1 MITATILSILSRLLK
16 TLRLLLL
23 SLVFSLLFLQ
33 LSVGSAMAQPSQGID
48 PSQRP
53 PTPALPLEKP
63 ALDTRDAQT
72 TLQQPDIPQNNLD
85 MAKRDRPQLGNSSGR
100 LRQGPADPYKP
111 YYNSME
117 KFNEEV
123 YGEKG

>member
-1 MITATILSILSRLLK
+1 MITATILSIPSRLLK
-16 TLRLLLL
+16 ALRWLLL

-33 LSVGSAMAQPSQGID
+33 LSVGSAMAQPSPEID

-53 PTPALPLEKP
+53 PIPALPLEKP

-72 TLQQPDIPQNNLD
+72 TLQPPDIPQNNLD
-85 MAKRDRPQLGNSSGR
+85 TAKRDRPQLDNSSGR
-100 LRQGPADPYKP
+100 LRQRPADPYKP
-111 YYNSME
+111 YYDSIE